1 MKKTGRNE
9 PCPCGSGKKYK
20 KCCIHAPK
28 LPQQGGRYV
37 YTNLDK
43 LSNQVTDL
51 IDQGEFA
58 EAEAVCQQLVEQYP
72 EQIDG
77 LHRFAEL
84 YETQGERQ
92 KAADYYRR
100 AANFAILD
108 GGFDKRTVENFK
120 QKAEDLAE

>member
-20 KCCIHAPK
+20 KCCINAPK

-37 YTNLDK
+37 YTDLDE
-43 LSNQVTDL
+43 LSNRVPDL
-51 IDQGEFA
+51 IDQEKFA
-58 EAEAVCQQLVEQYP
+58 EAEDVCKQLMEQYP

-77 LHRFAEL
+77 LHRFAKL
-84 YETQGERQ
+84 YEAQGERQ
-92 KAADYYRR
+92 KAAEYYRK

-108 GGFDKRTVENFK
+108 GGFDRRTVESFQ
-120 QKAEDLAE
+120 QKAEDLAG

>member
-1 MKKTGRNE
+1 M
-9 PCPCGSGKKYK
+9 
-20 KCCIHAPK
+20 
-28 LPQQGGRYV
+28 